1 MFIVPAQR
9 TLIRLPRPPLPAE
22 AATTNVLSEPFVCK
36 PLHPPRRYEGFFR
49 TCVSFLYLPYTTPKS
64 PHLACVV
71 SRKIQRATARRTPK
85 LQGTQ
90 PLCHIRM
97 FPRRSLVSLTR
108 SILSHNS
115 IDHAA
120 VGGLSPSRF
129 SNRDAVHSLPHS
141 PHPLSADLCMGN
153 DAKVHLNTTSERF
166 LC

>member
-1 MFIVPAQR
+1 MLYAGSTPARPVRPKTLQLSVWVRAKGSACNGSLPCTVQGWLCPVPW
-9 TLIRLPRPPLPAE
+9 TLRAGRC
-22 AATTNVLSEPFVCK
+22 T
-36 PLHPPRRYEGFFR
+36 
-49 TCVSFLYLPYTTPKS
+49 YTTPKS

-141 PHPLSADLCMGN
+141 PHPLSADLCTGS
-153 DAKVHLNTTSERF
+153 L
-166 LC
+166 